1 MDRYT
6 AGYTDIFGVSHE
18 LATANTLDTLYER
31 LTGSAAEEDAANRDD
46 IMYMIRKKFPETT
59 SAWIREAPLRLV
71 VELQDPEEEPRSL
84 TYGCFT
90 SLEEVVTYLILNT
103 PSLRDYPDTV
113 YKEAGY
119 AAISSV
125 VVDGQVCDYYSETQT
140 VTVEDPEE
148 LTVAGVLAL
157 AHLCYGRDL
166 EEEEN
171 KGGTALVSI
180 NLYQSDIFRVTNSH
194 KMATRAEADLK
205 QAVRSAYADGVPQAT
220 LARLAG
226 VSQPTI
232 GRWVK

>member
-46 IMYMIRKKFPETT
+46 IVYMIRKKFPETT

-71 VELQDPEEEPRSL
+71 VVLQDPEEEPRSL

-90 SLEEVVTYLILNT
+90 SLEEVVSYLILNT
-103 PSLRDYPDTV
+103 PSLRNYPDMV
-113 YKEAGY
+113 YKGAGY
-119 AAISSV
+119 ATGSSV
-125 VVDGQVCDYYSETQT
+125 VVDGQVCEYDPETQT

-166 EEEEN
+166 EEEGEL
-171 KGGTALVSI
+171 GTAVVSI
-180 NLYQSDIFRVTNSH
+180 NLYQSDIFRVTHSH